1 MKISSLKYYAAAVLA
16 MLFWGLSFVWFK
28 IVIKYYEPITIIFI
42 RLVISGTLL
51 LLFLWITG
59 KFERIRRKDIKWF
72 LALAFTQPLCYFMGE
87 SFGLKLVSPTFASVI
102 ISTIPVFSPLVA
114 YYTIREKFSG
124 YSLAGIIISFAGVLI
139 MILRRDLSFNAA
151 PAGIALLFFAVL
163 SALFYAVIIRKFSF
177 GYSPL
182 TIITA
187 QNVIGM
193 FYFLPFFLVMDFSHF
208 MTVRP
213 TFELISAM
221 LQLAVFASIFAY
233 MLYIVVLQKFGV
245 TRANIFTNLIPIF
258 TAIASWMIL
267 GEVLTIAKLAGMVI
281 VIMGVVISQWKEL
294 RRIFF
299 GGESKVIE
307 I

>member
-1 MKISSLKYYAAAVLA
+1 VKISSFRYYAAAIIS

-28 IVIKYYEPITIIFI
+28 IVIKYYEPVTIIFL
-42 RLVISGTLL
+42 RLVISGSIL
-51 LLFLWITG
+51 LLFLLITG

-87 SFGLKLVSPTFASVI
+87 SFGLKLVSSTIASVI

-114 YYTIREKFSG
+114 YYTIKEKFSG
-124 YSLAGIIISFAGVLI
+124 YSLAGIMVSFAGVLI
-139 MILRRDLSFNAA
+139 MILRKDLTLSAA
-151 PAGIALLFFAVL
+151 PAGIALLFFAVF
-163 SALFYAVIIRKFSF
+163 SALFYAIIIRKFSF

-208 MTVRP
+208 ITVHP
-213 TFELISAM
+213 TFELVSAL
-221 LQLAVFASIFAY
+221 LQLAIFASIFAY
-233 MLYIVVLQKFGV
+233 MLYISVLREFGV

-258 TAIASWMIL
+258 TAIASWIIL
-267 GEVLTIAKLAGMVI
+267 GEMLTIAKIAGMIIVIFGVI
-281 VIMGVVISQWKEL
+281 VSQWKEL
-294 RRIFF
+294 RRIFSRA
-299 GGESKVIE
+299 ESKVI
-307 I
+307 

>member
-1 MKISSLKYYAAAVLA
+1 

-28 IVIKYYEPITIIFI
+28 IVIKYYEPVTIIFL
-42 RLVISGTLL
+42 RLVISGSIL
-51 LLFLWITG
+51 LLFLLITG

-87 SFGLKLVSPTFASVI
+87 SFGLKLVSSTIASVI

-114 YYTIREKFSG
+114 YYTIKEKFSG
-124 YSLAGIIISFAGVLI
+124 YSLAGIMVSFAGVLI
-139 MILRRDLSFNAA
+139 MILRKDLTLSAA
-151 PAGIALLFFAVL
+151 PAGIALLFFAVF
-163 SALFYAVIIRKFSF
+163 SALFYAIIIRKFSF

-208 MTVRP
+208 ITVHP
-213 TFELISAM
+213 TFELVSAL
-221 LQLAVFASIFAY
+221 LQLAIFASIFAY
-233 MLYIVVLQKFGV
+233 MLYISVLREFGV

-258 TAIASWMIL
+258 TAIASWIIL
-267 GEVLTIAKLAGMVI
+267 GEMLTIAKIAGMIIVIFGVI
-281 VIMGVVISQWKEL
+281 VSQWKEL
-294 RRIFF
+294 RRIFSRA
-299 GGESKVIE
+299 ESKVI
-307 I
+307 